1 MCYSSDGKEGEFC
14 QVAGALA
21 FCGSIWVG
29 SLEEGAWDVW
39 TAEQTEVLV
48 LGSAVAHGGQCHFLR
63 PKTRPR

>member
-1 MCYSSDGKEGEFC
+1 MCHGSDGKEGEFC

-48 LGSAVAHGGQCHFLR
+48 LG
-63 PKTRPR
+63 